1 MVVVL
6 ILKGG
11 GTHSKG
17 THSKCSTENFGK
29 QILILSYSSQ
39 LYIYIYTH
47 TIVRDKYPIKMGY
60 IRYISLYHMVI
71 HSENPHDFCISNDI
85 LLFGDSHYG

>member
-1 MVVVL
+1 MILKKIYILKTMLVVL

-39 LYIYIYTH
+39 LYIYMHIYNHINT
-47 TIVRDKYPIKMGY
+47 TYTKYV
-60 IRYISLYHMVI
+60 S
-71 HSENPHDFCISNDI
+71 
-85 LLFGDSHYG
+85 